1 MNSQARRQSIFEE
14 IILPND
20 SIKYMNKSPVANV
33 QIVEFSPQGN
43 MIACGCKNATV
54 LIIDFFT
61 MAIVR
66 VFSLHQDY
74 GLAANED
81 VDQYYPFWKAVNYYD
96 DDFIFR

>member
-1 MNSQARRQSIFEE
+1 
-14 IILPND
+14 
-20 SIKYMNKSPVANV
+20 
-33 QIVEFSPQGN
+33 

-54 LIIDFFT
+54 LIIEFHT

-81 VDQYYPFWKAVNYYD
+81 VDQYYHFWKATMYYD
-96 DDFIFR
+96 DDFIFRQKVQET

>member
-1 MNSQARRQSIFEE
+1 MNCQARRQDIYDEV
-14 IILPND
+14 ILPND
-20 SIKYMNKSPVANV
+20 SIKYMNKSPVANL
-33 QIVEFSPQGN
+33 QIVEFSPSGN

-61 MAIVR
+61 MSIVR

-81 VDQYYPFWKAVNYYD
+81 VDQYYPFFKSINYYD

>member
-1 MNSQARRQSIFEE
+1 M
-14 IILPND
+14 LPNE
-20 SIKYMNKSPVANV
+20 SLKYLNKSSVANV

-54 LIIDFFT
+54 LIIDYFT

-66 VFSLHQDY
+66 VFSLHQDF

-81 VDQYYPFWKAVNYYD
+81 VDQYY
-96 DDFIFR
+96 